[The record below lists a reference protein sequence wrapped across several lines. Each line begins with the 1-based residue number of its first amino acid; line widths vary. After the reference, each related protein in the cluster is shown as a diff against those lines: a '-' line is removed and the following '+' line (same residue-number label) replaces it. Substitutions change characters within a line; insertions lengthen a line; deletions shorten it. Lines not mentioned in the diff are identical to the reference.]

1 MTTQTT
7 AFANLQAKLNE
18 YKEKNSEKNAIKLK
32 IVNEIYSCVREAQ
45 ENGGCT
51 FAEMRHV
58 VTVAGCAAKKFAE
71 DSHFET
77 AAERAESA
85 KQHSYDLQAQI
96 RAMSLGAALC
106 GIEDADSRKYPIEV
120 LSFAFE
126 RNQQSLA
133 SLFDFWWQKDDS
145 RKIHVLDTICKN
157 FTALKIGYARNI
169 PKFDQTFIDAG
180 VC

>member
-1 MTTQTT
+1 MTTQN
-7 AFANLQAKLNE
+7 AMSANLQAKLDE
-18 YKEKNSEKNAIKLK
+18 YNALKLK
-32 IVNEIYSCVREAQ
+32 IVNEIYACVKEAQ

-58 VTVAGCAAKKFAE
+58 VTLSGCAATKFAE
-71 DSHFET
+71 DSPFET
-77 AAERAESA
+77 AAERAEIA
-85 KQHSYDLQAQI
+85 KWHSYDLTEQI
-96 RAMSLGAALC
+96 KAMSLGAALC

-145 RKIHVLDTICKN
+145 RKIYVLDTICKN
-157 FTALKIGYARNI
+157 FHRLKIGYARNI

-180 VC
+180 AC